1 MTDTTRIGT
10 KKTDAR
16 DARNLGDLLAHLA
29 ECSQGDGRVTMGEI
43 VDAVGKRTFGPLLLL
58 AGLVI
63 LMPLVGDI
71 PGVPTVMAIFVALT
85 AGQLLF
91 RRNHLWIPGWMLRQS
106 VSAQKLRSAL
116 DLMQKPARYIDRVLR
131 PRLEVLVGNG
141 ANFLIAG
148 TCILIAAIVPIM
160 EFIPFSA
167 NLAGAALTAFGLSL
181 VAKDGLVAL
190 IAFVISLSILGVLLF
205 NLPG

>member
-1 MTDTTRIGT
+1 M
-10 KKTDAR
+10 
-16 DARNLGDLLAHLA
+16 
-29 ECSQGDGRVTMGEI
+29 
-43 VDAVGKRTFGPLLLL
+43 LLL

-85 AGQLLF
+85 AGQLLI
-91 RRNHLWIPGWMLRQS
+91 RRNHLWLPGWMLRRS

-116 DLMQKPARYIDRVLR
+116 DWMQRPAELIDRVLK

-141 ANFLIAG
+141 ASFLIAG
-148 TCILIAAIVPIM
+148 TCILIAALVPIM

-181 VAKDGLVAL
+181 VAKDGLIAL
-190 IAFVISLSILGVLLF
+190 IAFVFSSSALGVVLF